1 MEESEYFVIIEA
13 LRDFFTY
20 FNYRSYFAFT
30 LASEHH
36 KFYMKLRNSFT
47 SLKILSQDMNLPL
60 TTPAVALP
68 IEICPGGFETTPTRR
83 CLVSD
88 PVQAQCDPFELP
100 TKKPTIAKSTSTRV
114 KNLKKSML
122 NDNRLLKLRDKILKR
137 SKSSAGLLT
146 NKTSANNSLESNP
159 NKENE
164 LPQKPETKSIASPTS
179 STDAERSRML
189 SPHRTRVKMGTR
201 AFASKQ
207 FPNKSCDNIYDTV
220 QSVVE
225 LDESPVEK
233 SQNRSNGRWTANKN
247 RSFYSDIETSEE
259 DDGEMSLKST
269 SLSSLYGNERAS
281 EKMCAESGGGTE
293 AYVIRE
299 STFSI

>member
-1 MEESEYFVIIEA
+1 MFY
-13 LRDFFTY
+13 Y
-20 FNYRSYFAFT
+20 YRSYFAFT

-60 TTPAVALP
+60 THPTFPLP
-68 IEICPGGFETTPTRR
+68 IEFCPGSFETTPTKGR
-83 CLVSD
+83 LVPD
-88 PVQAQCDPFELP
+88 ATYPPIEALEQP
-100 TKKPTIAKSTSTRV
+100 TKKPTLAKSTSSRV
-114 KNLKKSML
+114 KSLKKSML

-146 NKTSANNSLESNP
+146 NKPTSESFEATQ

-164 LPQKPETKSIASPTS
+164 LPTKRDTTSIASPTS
-179 STDAERSRML
+179 STGTERSRVL

-220 QSVVE
+220 QQVTVLDRLSVKP
-225 LDESPVEK
+225 LK
-233 SQNRSNGRWTANKN
+233 SRSSR
-247 RSFYSDIETSEE
+247 RSLYSDFDTSD
-259 DDGEMSLKST
+259 DDGEVSLKST
-269 SLSSLYGNERAS
+269 SLSSLYGSERAS
-281 EKMCAESGGGTE
+281 EKMCSERGSGGRE
-293 AYVIRE
+293 AYVIRK
-299 STFSI
+299 